1 MKFVN
6 QNAFTCNKTAFGL
19 LQRLTYEGQGARV
32 VALSSHQGQ
41 GSTSGRSLVPHI
53 QESLPLRH
61 ATVLSSLDERRREGL
76 ISAGTICFP
85 TTFGRPVGGGAGS
98 TKGAWHRH

>member
-19 LQRLTYEGQGARV
+19 LQRLTYTRAREHEWSLV
-32 VALSSHQGQ
+32 RHIKGK

-61 ATVLSSLDERRREGL
+61 ATVLL
-76 ISAGTICFP
+76 F
-85 TTFGRPVGGGAGS
+85 FG
-98 TKGAWHRH
+98 